1 VGLPR
6 GLFTGQVF
14 ILTSHKSA
22 SATEFAVET
31 LAREEKVT
39 VIGETTAGEM
49 LSQKMFDL
57 PLGLQLSLPIAEY
70 YSIRIGR
77 IEGKG
82 VAPDIVID
90 ANLAMDLAIALANGK
105 KLERAM
111 VEVKQGVK
119 KKDLSPLGQEKI
131 YFFGSM
137 NDWGKKW
144 SITPQFEYKGEGIYE
159 VSTEFK
165 KGKYEFKIAPMDWGY
180 DYGAS
185 PNQGVISVE
194 AKVDLVKVKG
204 SNNLI
209 LEIKEDVTL
218 VFKLS
223 VEDKMKG
230 ELSISKE

>member
-1 VGLPR
+1 M
-6 GLFTGQVF
+6 
-14 ILTSHKSA
+14 SHKSA

-31 LAREEKVT
+31 LAREKNVT
-39 VIGETTAGEM
+39 IIGETTAGEM

-70 YSIRIGR
+70 YSSRIGK

-82 VAPDIVID
+82 VVPDIVID

-105 KLERAM
+105 KLEKAM

-131 YFFGSM
+131 YLFGNM

-144 SITPQFEYKGEGIYE
+144 SITPQFEYKGEGVYE

-165 KGKYEFKIAPMDWGY
+165 KGKYEFKIAPMDWNY

-185 PNQGVISVE
+185 PNQEVISV
-194 AKVDLVKVKG
+194 G
-204 SNNLI
+204 SSLNLARVEGSSNVTI
-209 LEIKEDVTL
+209 EIKEEATL
-218 VFKLS
+218 TFSLNVKDEMMGKLS
-223 VEDKMKG
+223 V
-230 ELSISKE
+230 SKE